1 MTITDETSSCC
12 AEYNADSMDMMAREL
27 QHTSL
32 KKHGNFI
39 HHLCSLMG
47 ASTHIGGLDK
57 GVLPTKALQCSR
69 RNASVEKLKQKWRC
83 QQISC
88 NQKFAPSISATFRH
102 QRVQCVWCG
111 YLRKEG
117 SVLSAPWQ
125 SNSDR
130 WFELRCEPS
139 SQTSGQP
146 AAVLQY
152 AGRGG
157 EEKRLVVLSARR
169 ESRREDSGRTVV
181 SLAVAGRSGGV
192 RLSTIS
198 PNEANA
204 LVSHISAIVGG
215 RSAGAAA

>member
-1 MTITDETSSCC
+1 MTTADETSSCC
-12 AEYNADSMDMMAREL
+12 TDCNADSMDMKAREL

-32 KKHGNFI
+32 KKHGSFI
-39 HHLCSLMG
+39 HHLCSLMR
-47 ASTHIGGLDK
+47 ASIHIGGLDK
-57 GVLPTKALQCSR
+57 ALPTKTSHCSR
-69 RNASVEKLKQKWRC
+69 PNASVEKLKQKWRR

-88 NQKFAPSISATFRH
+88 NQKIAPSISATFRH